1 MSRVQII
8 DVTLRDGGY
17 RNNFEFSAEYASEAV
32 MQLAAAGVEYC
43 EVGYR
48 NGPYRRLAQPGLT
61 ARVCTDYLTQLS
73 QAAAGRINLVVM
85 VHPQHVTEQDFAL
98 LKASG
103 VSMVRVCLKAAQMQE
118 GIDCIA
124 LAKKF
129 DLKVSANVTH
139 VTQLAPAAISELCLR
154 AEATGAD
161 VIAFAD
167 SNGSMIPADVE
178 RLISRISRRVLVPL
192 GFHAHNNL
200 SLALSNAIAAMEAGA
215 EYIDTS
221 ICGMGKGAGN
231 LHLGM
236 FIAYLQRAGL
246 RSRYDLVEALT
257 LSQRTAEQVPV
268 SHIPP
273 SLLDIIT
280 GTYDLAFDAQ
290 AQVEQMVS
298 DGQAASGFHAAE
310 IIYEA
315 SRQRRA
321 AAALSKPAI
330 SFHAV
335 QGHSQ

>member
-1 MSRVQII
+1 
-8 DVTLRDGGY
+8 
-17 RNNFEFSAEYASEAV
+17 
-32 MQLAAAGVEYC
+32 
-43 EVGYR
+43 
-48 NGPYRRLAQPGLT
+48 
-61 ARVCTDYLTQLS
+61 
-73 QAAAGRINLVVM
+73 
-85 VHPQHVTEQDFAL
+85 
-98 LKASG
+98 
-103 VSMVRVCLKAAQMQE
+103 MQE

-124 LAKKF
+124 LAKEF

-154 AEATGAD
+154 AEAAGAD

-315 SRQRRA
+315 SRQRPA
-321 AAALSKPAI
+321 AAARSKPATP
-330 SFHAV
+330 FRAV